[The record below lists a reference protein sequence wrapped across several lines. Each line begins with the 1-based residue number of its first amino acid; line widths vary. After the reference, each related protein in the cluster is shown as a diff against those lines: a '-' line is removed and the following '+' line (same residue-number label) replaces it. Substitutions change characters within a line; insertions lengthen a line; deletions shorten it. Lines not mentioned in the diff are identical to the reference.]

1 MIVLVGV
8 LIFTCIILLCLL
20 GISLYYAIR
29 WARII
34 FLFEDDLD
42 EAIQIHERTIVLLE
56 AIQKTP
62 MFFDSRE
69 VQMAVK
75 EAMDSVKMCQIATQ
89 KLVNSLTQRSK
100 QKYIRITD
108 QEEEEAN

>member
-1 MIVLVGV
+1 MLTTIL
-8 LIFTCIILLCLL
+8 IILCLFLICAL
-20 GISLYYAIR
+20 GVTVYYALR

-42 EAIQIHERTIVLLE
+42 EAIQIHERTTALLE

-62 MFFDSRE
+62 MFFDSKE
-69 VQMAVK
+69 LQITVK
-75 EAMDSVKMCQIATQ
+75 ETMDNVKICQLATQ

-100 QKYIRITD
+100 QKYIRVID